1 MLDGTPSS
9 PALLAGLQA
18 WRKGAFCSISSDTT
32 PKTSAPRAAGIQ
44 DSTGLCAWLCFLTSQ
59 TGAPGLGS
67 GADDPVVLGMGS
79 ALGLAVPALS
89 ISAAQCPVPPQS
101 WHRHPSGAQ
110 AVFPSRP
117 SRNSGGW
124 RGDPGLADAP
134 VAEHDAE
141 EMRGHVAISTAPCN
155 FPAYFRCVYAG
166 GWRYCCRDIFNIHRD
181 SLQKA

>member
-32 PKTSAPRAAGIQ
+32 PKMSAPRAAGIQ
-44 DSTGLCAWLCFLTSQ
+44 GQHRALCMAVLPDEPNWSTRAGFWCRR
-59 TGAPGLGS
+59 PRGS
-67 GADDPVVLGMGS
+67 GDGVCPGACCACS
-79 ALGLAVPALS
+79 QHCCS
-89 ISAAQCPVPPQS
+89 PVPCAQS

-110 AVFPSRP
+110 AVFPSWP